1 MTTSGERAQPTNELL
16 YLPDQENWP
25 IRLTQ
30 RAVPAKV
37 GVHISRG
44 TVLQKSHTSNER
56 TAMADR
62 VVIRN
67 DADRTTDVRDR
78 EGDGSSWL
86 LPLLLIL
93 LTLFVLWWLF
103 FPRGAVNTT
112 TDTTPNTQNSL
123 ELDVNEGATTPA
135 PSTTTEGSQSTT
147 EPTPTE

>member
-1 MTTSGERAQPTNELL
+1 
-16 YLPDQENWP
+16 
-25 IRLTQ
+25 
-30 RAVPAKV
+30 
-37 GVHISRG
+37 
-44 TVLQKSHTSNER
+44 
-56 TAMADR
+56 MADR

-78 EGDGSSWL
+78 EGDRSSWL